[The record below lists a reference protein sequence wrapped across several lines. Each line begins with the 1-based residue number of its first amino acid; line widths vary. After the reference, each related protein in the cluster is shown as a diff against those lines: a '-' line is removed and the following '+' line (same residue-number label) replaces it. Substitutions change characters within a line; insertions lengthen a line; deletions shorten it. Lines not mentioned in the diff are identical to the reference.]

1 MLRPF
6 TRFGVRGAE
15 KKLTQINE
23 HQRHVYTLPCKGRDN
38 KSYATKV
45 TFRAFLRV
53 F

>member
-23 HQRHVYTLPCKGRDN
+23 HHAIDTFKHCLEKGEITN
-38 KSYATKV
+38 HM
-45 TFRAFLRV
+45 
-53 F
+53 